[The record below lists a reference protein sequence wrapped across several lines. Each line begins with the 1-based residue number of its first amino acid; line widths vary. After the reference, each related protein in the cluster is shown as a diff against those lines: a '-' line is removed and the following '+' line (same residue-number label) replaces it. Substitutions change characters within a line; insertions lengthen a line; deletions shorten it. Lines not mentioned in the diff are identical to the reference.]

1 MSSVTGADGTTVG
14 ASAEREAARMWHDM
28 MTIEIPVVE
37 KILRTVLVYAVIIVL
52 FRLSGKRGLASM
64 NTFDFVVVFLL
75 SNVVQ
80 NAIIGS
86 DYSLLGGVVGAATL
100 VAVNALMNRWLAADT
115 RAAKLLEGDP
125 TTVIEDGRVVRRAMR
140 RLGLRS
146 GELQQAVRLQTG
158 GSIDTVERGSLEPDG
173 RFVIVPDPQAAQST
187 RADIDRLEKRLAAI
201 EELLRANGREQSD
214 KG

>member
-1 MSSVTGADGTTVG
+1 
-14 ASAEREAARMWHDM
+14 MWHDM
-28 MTIEIPVVE
+28 MTLEIPVVE

-125 TTVIEDGRVVRRAMR
+125 TTVIENGRVVRRAMR

-146 GELQQAVRLQTG
+146 GELQQAVRVQTG

-173 RFVIVPDPQAAQST
+173 RFLIVPDPQAAQST
-187 RADIDRLEKRLAAI
+187 RADIDRIEGRLAAI

>member
-1 MSSVTGADGTTVG
+1 
-14 ASAEREAARMWHDM
+14 MWYDM

-80 NAIIGS
+80 NAIIGN
-86 DYSLLGGVVGAATL
+86 DYSLLGGAVGAATL
-100 VAVNALMNRWLAADT
+100 VTVNALVNRWLAADR
-115 RAAKLLEGDP
+115 RAARVLEGDP

-140 RLGLRS
+140 RLGLRA
-146 GELQQAVRLQTG
+146 GELQQAVRVQTG
-158 GSIDTVERGSLEPDG
+158 GGVEGVERGSLEPDG
-173 RFVIVPDPQAAQST
+173 RLLIVPKPPNAQAT
-187 RADIDRLEKRLAAI
+187 RADIDRLAQRLTAI
-201 EELLRANGREQSD
+201 EELLRGTDRR
-214 KG
+214 